1 MEWSEDYRTTQLQT
15 TQRLCAIGEARE
27 NRGEGGRGGTVNCA
41 DIWLGLSP
49 CNEYARHF
57 LNRIKFAIVRLLMT
71 AHDTLEPSPPPR
83 PPSSPSYPVARGS
96 KLVMHLIKIM
106 SLLSDIIHLHEIG
119 DFDLAFCILQYVH
132 IKHCTV

>member
-1 MEWSEDYRTTQLQT
+1 MEFLMTETVTEAMTQLD
-15 TQRLCAIGEARE
+15 
-27 NRGEGGRGGTVNCA
+27 GEGRLTIGLHKHSVKLHGMVGGLQNDATPNYTALVRHRRGARKQGGGREGGGTVNCA

-83 PPSSPSYPVARGS
+83 PLPTLWPGVPNW
-96 KLVMHLIKIM
+96 
-106 SLLSDIIHLHEIG
+106 
-119 DFDLAFCILQYVH
+119 
-132 IKHCTV
+132 